1 MNGRKTC
8 GFYIRLHGKC
18 WYFLAERVGGLD
30 DFLRIF
36 RETRKEREEPVLT
49 VARRLPG
56 TEEISEKAWMEISD
70 DLEAQGRFSCFMV
83 LDLDTDTLW
92 FNQVLDDG
100 LAYYRFP
107 LTEVLGAENVF
118 GELWD
123 WLLSRYPKARMS

>member
-18 WYFLAERVGGLD
+18 WYFLAEKVGGLD

-56 TEEISEKAWMEISD
+56 TEEISEKAWM
-70 DLEAQGRFSCFMV
+70 V

-92 FNQVLDDG
+92 FNQVLNDG

-107 LTEVLGAENVF
+107 LTEVLGAENVS
-118 GELWD
+118 GKLWD